1 MFCTPLMTFVCLPL
15 DYVMQIDL
23 SMYYSAKNA
32 QVATSLLT
40 SCNNL
45 LQQGDIRM
53 RSYGLRRL
61 ATTGLPQFVNS
72 LQLLQVVNKI
82 VAS

>member
-1 MFCTPLMTFVCLPL
+1 MTFVCLPP
-15 DYVMQIDL
+15 DHVMQIDL
-23 SMYYSAKNA
+23 SMYYTAKNA

-45 LQQGDIRM
+45 LQQADIWM
-53 RSYGLRRL
+53 RSYGLRQL
-61 ATTGLPQFVNS
+61 ATTGLLQFVNR